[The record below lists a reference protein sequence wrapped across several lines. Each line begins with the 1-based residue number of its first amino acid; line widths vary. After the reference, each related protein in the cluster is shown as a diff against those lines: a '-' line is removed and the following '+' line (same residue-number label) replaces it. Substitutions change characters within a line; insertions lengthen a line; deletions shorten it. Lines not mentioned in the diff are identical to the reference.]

1 MSPNGAS
8 GFSPVPTSGHPNTSQ
23 HMTKSELDTLIADLA
38 EDFRPQ
44 VLKIEASIPTTK
56 NHYGQY
62 MSLLSQMAKDDKN
75 LAMVFSLALVK
86 AGANREGIKSALR
99 ILSP

>member
-1 MSPNGAS
+1 
-8 GFSPVPTSGHPNTSQ
+8 
-23 HMTKSELDTLIADLA
+23 MTKSELDTLIADLA

-44 VLKIEASIPTTK
+44 VLKIEGSIPTTK
-56 NHYGQY
+56 NHYGRY
-62 MSLLSQMAKDDKN
+62 MSLLYQMAKDDKN

-99 ILSP
+99 NLSP